1 MRILLRILV
10 SLLAFAFGFALVACL
25 AVYYTRLTYHC
36 VSGPL
41 EPCDAGPMLALSI
54 TMLFGPIAGLL
65 MGIFVWVKSRKLFRQ
80 RGR

>member
-1 MRILLRILV
+1 MRILLRILIA
-10 SLLAFAFGFALVACL
+10 LLAFALGFALVACL
-25 AVYYTRLTYHC
+25 AIYYMRLTYHC

-65 MGIFVWVKSRKLFRQ
+65 MGILAWVKSKKPFQ
-80 RGR
+80 QCGR